1 MSRQIAFVTYQK
13 HPEITNDDALAVNA
27 LGKLNIRVAG
37 TPWNKSGVD
46 WRRYDAVVLRS
57 CWDYYHHHE
66 QFLAWINFLDK
77 SGVTVLNE
85 PAVLRWNSEKT
96 YLKDLSRAG
105 ARVVPTVF
113 ALRNSSI
120 SIADVLKQNAWDRA
134 VVKPTVSGTSLHTWL
149 TPPAAESAAIN
160 ASLENDQRK
169 LDILL
174 AQRNMMLQ
182 EYLPEIENAGELSL
196 IYFDNEYSHAIR
208 KVPRAG
214 DFRVQDD
221 FGGTSTAVTPDAAVK
236 RQVDEI
242 LTTSRRS
249 SVYAR
254 VDGVIR
260 DGVFLLMELELIE
273 PHLFLGHHPNAADRF
288 AHAIA
293 QRIPDHAA

>member
-13 HPEITNDDALAVNA
+13 HPEITQDDALAVNA
-27 LGKLNIRVAG
+27 LSKLDITLAG
-37 TPWNKSGVD
+37 IPWNKSGID
-46 WRRYDAVVLRS
+46 WRSFDAVVLRS

-66 QFLAWINFLDK
+66 QFLAWINLLEEN
-77 SGVTVLNE
+77 GVTVLNE
-85 PAVLRWNSEKT
+85 PSVIRWNAEKT
-96 YLKDLSRAG
+96 YLRDLSRVG
-105 ARVVPTVF
+105 VNVVPTVY
-113 ALRNSSI
+113 ALNNSSL
-120 SIADVLKQNAWDRA
+120 SIADVLTQQAWDRA

-149 TPPAAESAAIN
+149 TPPVAGGAALDAALN
-160 ASLENDQRK
+160 SDQHK

-174 AQRNMMLQ
+174 AERNMMLQ
-182 EYLPEIENAGELSL
+182 EYLPEIESAGELSL

-221 FGGTSTAVTPDAAVK
+221 FGGTSTAVTPDAAIK
-236 RQVDEI
+236 RQADEI
-242 LTTSRRS
+242 LVASNRS

-273 PHLFLGHHPNAADRF
+273 PHLFLAHDPNAATRF

-293 QRIPDHAA
+293 QRIRDRAA

>member
-13 HPEITNDDALAVNA
+13 QPEITEDDALAVNA
-27 LGKLNIRVAG
+27 LGKLDIRVAG
-37 TPWNKSGVD
+37 IPWDESGID

-66 QFLAWINFLDK
+66 QFLAWIKFLEE
-77 SGVTVLNE
+77 SGVIVLNE
-85 PAVLRWNSEKT
+85 PSVVRWNGEKT
-96 YLKDLSRAG
+96 YLRDLSRAG
-105 ARVVPTVF
+105 ANIVPTVY
-113 ALRNSSI
+113 AQRNSVL
-120 SIADVLKQNAWDRA
+120 SIADVLKHNAWDRA

-149 TPPAAESAAIN
+149 TSSVADGAALDARRN
-160 ASLENDQRK
+160 NDQRR

-196 IYFDNEYSHAIR
+196 IYFDNEYSHTIR
-208 KVPRAG
+208 KVPRPG

-221 FGGTSTAVTPDAAVK
+221 FGGPDAAIK
-236 RQVDEI
+236 CQADEI
-242 LTTSRRS
+242 LLASRRS

-260 DGVFLLMELELIE
+260 DGLFLLMELELIE
-273 PHLFLGHHPNAADRF
+273 PHLFLGHDPNAADRF

-293 QRIPDHAA
+293 QSIRNQAA

>member
-13 HPEITNDDALAVNA
+13 HPEITEDDALAVTA
-27 LGKLNIRVAG
+27 LGKLDIRVAAI
-37 TPWNKSGVD
+37 PWNENGVD
-46 WRRYDAVVLRS
+46 WRRYDTVVLRS

-66 QFLAWINFLDK
+66 QFLAWINSLEE
-77 SGVTVLNE
+77 SCVTVFNE
-85 PAVLRWNSEKT
+85 PSVLRWNSEKT
-96 YLKDLSRAG
+96 YLRDLSRAG
-105 ARVVPTVF
+105 VNVVPTVY
-113 ALRNSSI
+113 AQRNSVL
-120 SIADVLKQNAWDRA
+120 SIADVLEQNAWDRA
-134 VVKPTVSGTSLHTWL
+134 VIKPTVSGTALHTWA
-149 TPPAAESAAIN
+149 TSPIAEGVA
-160 ASLENDQRK
+160 LENDQRK

-174 AQRNMMLQ
+174 TQRNMMLQ

-196 IYFDNEYSHAIR
+196 IYFDNEFSHAIR

-221 FGGTSTAVTPDAAVK
+221 FGGTSTAVTPDAAIK
-236 RQVDEI
+236 READEI
-242 LTTSRRS
+242 LIASRRS

-273 PHLFLGHHPNAADRF
+273 PHLFLGFDPKAADRF

-293 QRIPDHAA
+293 QSIRDHAA